1 MRGHTN
7 VLFVIRHFDMHQ
19 LPKCMKEGY
28 TLGKNHTIA
37 LFVICNSPHRV
48 KGGSMREKTMVILN
62 LGENSLMPREPLGE
76 RLEAQLQVHII
87 AQNVTRSTRHQLS

>member
-7 VLFVIRHFDMHQ
+7 VLFVIRRLDIHQ
-19 LPKCMKEGY
+19 VSKYMKEGY

-37 LFVICNSPHRV
+37 LSVICNSPHRV
-48 KGGSMREKTMVILN
+48 KGGSMRENTMMILK
-62 LGENSLMPREPLGE
+62 LGENPLMPREPLRE

-87 AQNVTRSTRHQLS
+87 APNASRSTRH